1 MELYTLV
8 FKICSNTDDP
18 RPRELYTDV
27 SALLVRHCQGFRQ
40 MLERKLLQDLL
51 PAYLRIFERF
61 FTGMENVAAI
71 LNYLNRW
78 WIKSQCALPDFDAH
92 ATGVYSVDLLP
103 YVIWYEELYI
113 PLQEGIFAAMM
124 DCVAQTRQEATFV
137 RGRPLLAG
145 HEGTFSQ
152 LRAVVDS
159 YIKLDENLRKLP
171 KPAEHGTDGGGR
183 PGRRPRIHNP
193 YAAFEESFLK
203 ASVEHYTLKGQELA
217 QNGDTACAE
226 FMLAVERLLQQEA
239 RSVEKWVP
247 APCLAK
253 CTECCLIALVYAH
266 RELLHS
272 AIPGLLKADRQEDL
286 RRLYRLLKPVHG
298 LPPLLEALRRHVEE
312 TGAEF
317 LQQLDVSSTKSRGKG
332 KQGSAAVKDSRGYA
346 QGLWRLHSRSQGV
359 VSFCCEGEVQCAAAV
374 GGALRTVVNST
385 PRSAE
390 ALARFVNSAIASD
403 RKSSSSKR
411 SQDAQ
416 AGAAASEDA
425 GQDVSLYSRRAGR
438 AEHAKKSLV
447 QLKMAGD
454 LIKYIDDKDIFM
466 HFTSRLMAKRLI
478 QGGSDSASS
487 LELED
492 ALIRILRPTCG
503 HDFASRLQ
511 RMCTDCKLVPDL
523 AARFNEWR
531 EKYYAV
537 QATTRTAK
545 KSTYANPMVM
555 TEENVEDDMDE
566 GVGGDV
572 GEASSSGMGDNV
584 GEGELAV
591 AKLPPVDETVSFQL
605 LCLTAGSWPVGAQT
619 QAPAAAGGGSSDVA
633 AATTAGQLVDDA
645 AALAGFALPTPLE
658 RWRASFETFYT
669 ESFSGRKLTWCVK
682 IGACPPSPWPARCV
696 LLGRLSTN
704 HQAQLMFCVG
714 CTTLQRSSLA
724 LRVLMRS
731 VQCV

>member
-1 MELYTLV
+1 
-8 FKICSNTDDP
+8 
-18 RPRELYTDV
+18 
-27 SALLVRHCQGFRQ
+27 
-40 MLERKLLQDLL
+40 
-51 PAYLRIFERF
+51 
-61 FTGMENVAAI
+61 
-71 LNYLNRW
+71 
-78 WIKSQCALPDFDAH
+78 LPDFDVH
-92 ATGVYSVDLLP
+92 AAGVYSVDLLP
-103 YVIWYEELYI
+103 YVIWYDEVYI

-137 RGRPLLAG
+137 RGRPLLAA
-145 HEGTFSQ
+145 HEGTFSL
-152 LRAVVDS
+152 LRAVVES
-159 YIKLDENLRKLP
+159 YVKLGENLRKLP
-171 KPAEHGTDGGGR
+171 TGTDGGGR
-183 PGRRPRIHNP
+183 PGGRPRIYNP
-193 YAAFEESFLK
+193 YAAFEERFLK

-217 QNGDTACAE
+217 HNGDAACAE

-253 CTECCLIALVYAH
+253 STECCLIALVYAH
-266 RELLHS
+266 RELLHL

-317 LQQLDVSSTKSRGKG
+317 LQQLDVSSTKTKGKG
-332 KQGSAAVKDSRGYA
+332 KRGNAAVKDSRGYA
-346 QGLWRLHSRSQGV
+346 QGLWGLHSRSQGV
-359 VSFCCEGEVQCAAAV
+359 VSFCCEGDVQCAAAV
-374 GGALRTVVNST
+374 GGALRTVVNSA

-416 AGAAASEDA
+416 AGAMASEDA
-425 GQDVSLYSRRAGR
+425 DQDRSLHSRHSREHDGG
-438 AEHAKKSLV
+438 AESAKKSLV

-487 LELED
+487 LELEN

-511 RMCTDCKLVPDL
+511 RMCTDCKLVSDL
-523 AARFNEWR
+523 AARFDGWR

-555 TEENVEDDMDE
+555 TDEYVEDDMDNE
-566 GVGGDV
+566 DDVSDMGEAPSSGIGDSVGG
-572 GEASSSGMGDNV
+572 
-584 GEGELAV
+584 GELAV
-591 AKLPPVDETVSFQL
+591 PKLLPVDETVSFQL

-619 QAPAAAGGGSSDVA
+619 KAPAAGGGGTSDVA
-633 AATTAGQLVDDA
+633 ASTATDQLVDDA
-645 AALAGFALPTPLE
+645 AALGAGFVLPMPLE
-658 RWRASFETFYT
+658 RWRVSFETFYT
-669 ESFSGRKLTWCVK
+669 ASFSGRKLTWCVK
-682 IGACPPSPWPARCV
+682 LVLARL
-696 LLGRLSTN
+696 LLGRRGVCGSLSTN
-704 HQAQLMFCVG
+704 HQA
-714 CTTLQRSSLA
+714 
-724 LRVLMRS
+724 
-731 VQCV
+731 